1 MSEDTV
7 LYKETI
13 VANYIE
19 DIEGDQTMVN
29 ARLADVY
36 YRLVEYT
43 GIPSGC
49 VRKSNMLHLLLD
61 VTEYAIGYSQEDPLA
76 EFERVW
82 TYQGGQ
88 NEDRR

>member
-1 MSEDTV
+1 MMSEDTV

-36 YRLVEYT
+36 YRLVELT

-49 VRKSNMLHLLLD
+49 V
-61 VTEYAIGYSQEDPLA
+61 
-76 EFERVW
+76 W
-82 TYQGGQ
+82 
-88 NEDRR
+88 

>member
-1 MSEDTV
+1 MMSEDTV

-36 YRLVEYT
+36 YRLVELT
-43 GIPSGC
+43 VFPSGC
-49 VRKSNMLHLLLD
+49 VRKSNMLRLLLD
-61 VTEYAIGYSQEDPLA
+61 VTEYVIGYSQEDPLA
-76 EFERVW
+76 EFE
-82 TYQGGQ
+82 
-88 NEDRR
+88 EEF

>member
-1 MSEDTV
+1 MMSEDTV

-36 YRLVEYT
+36 YRLVELT
-43 GIPSGC
+43 GIPSGS

-76 EFERVW
+76 EFE
-82 TYQGGQ
+82 
-88 NEDRR
+88 EEF